1 MSDLIKFRND
11 VRSLHISLRMSNLRE
26 FLKEIRELQ
35 VMSPGHDTTKFAYIL
50 EGPTNYRK

>member
-1 MSDLIKFRND
+1 MSD
-11 VRSLHISLRMSNLRE
+11 LRE

-50 EGPTNYRK
+50 EGPTNYR